1 MRSYAFI
8 FSLASLIFSFSTPLA
23 AQEKEVIIQRVKVT
37 DNISMLV
44 GNGGN
49 IGLFTG
55 ADGTFLIDDQFAPLT
70 GKILAAVKEAG
81 GDIPRFVMNTHYHF
95 DHTGGNENLGK
106 AGSLIIAQDN
116 VRKLMSIETVIKA
129 FNITTPA
136 QPKNA
141 LPVITFAQ
149 DISLHFNDETIH
161 AVHMPKAHTNG
172 DSVIFF
178 ENAKVVHAGDI
189 LFNGMFPFIDTDHG
203 GTLKGM
209 IDAAAKIL
217 SMIDD
222 DTRIIPGHGPLASKA
237 DLKAY
242 HAMLTTAY
250 QRLSQL
256 KSQGKSME
264 AVVTAVPLADLE
276 KNWASPLF
284 PTAAWIGIVY
294 PGIK

>member
-8 FSLASLIFSFSTPLA
+8 FSLASLIFGLSTPLA
-23 AQEKEVIIQRVKVT
+23 AQEEEVIIQRVTVT

-70 GKILAAVKEAG
+70 EKILAAVKAAG
-81 GDIPRFVMNTHYHF
+81 GDTPRFLMNTHYHF
-95 DHTGGNENLGK
+95 DHTGGNENLGN

-129 FNITTPA
+129 FNATIPA

-141 LPVITFAQ
+141 LPVVTFGQ
-149 DISLHFNDETIH
+149 DISLHFNGETIH
-161 AVHMPKAHTNG
+161 AVHMPNAHTNG

-178 ENAKVVHAGDI
+178 ENANVVHAGDI

-209 IDAAAKIL
+209 IDATAKLL

-222 DTRIIPGHGPLASKA
+222 DTRIIPGHGPLASKT

-256 KSQGKSME
+256 KSQGKSLE
-264 AVVTAVPLADLE
+264 AVVAAAPLADLE
-276 KNWASPLF
+276 KSWASPLF
-284 PTAAWIGIVY
+284 STADWTGIVY
-294 PGIK
+294 PGI